1 MEMNG
6 DFTKTFIIAL
16 VCSAIAVVAFT
27 GLLYYIA
34 LNWAKL
40 IRIATPNRWR
50 SPPSEKTTWPQP
62 RTSDVESKGD
72 FSHFS
77 PVSSPTSSVRSSRGS
92 NEPMLKKSEAQHHD
106 MLIEPVSPVTPP
118 QSVQL

>member
-16 VCSAIAVVAFT
+16 VCSAIAVVVFT

-34 LNWAKL
+34 LNWSSL
-40 IRIATPNRWR
+40 IRRATPNRWQ

-62 RTSDVESKGD
+62 RTSEESKID
-72 FSHFS
+72 FSYFS
-77 PVSSPTSSVRSSRGS
+77 PVSSPASSLRSSRGS
-92 NEPMLKKSEAQHHD
+92 NIPMLKKSEAQHHD
-106 MLIEPVSPVTPP
+106 MLIEPVTPP
-118 QSVQL
+118 RSVKL